1 MMRWRHLAGLV
12 WTTDMT
18 SCEVSRYPSP
28 VRPPTSMKDAKR
40 DQTTHVSAWYSVQVL
55 IMVSRPG
62 CGVRHCTTASF
73 SCQYERSP
81 ANAAS
86 TASALRYLAR
96 TSTPLSR
103 SEERRVG
110 KECRSRWV
118 PY

>member
-12 WTTDMT
+12 WTIHMT

-28 VRPPTSMKDAKR
+28 VRPPTSMNDANR

-55 IMVSRPG
+55 IMVSRPV
-62 CGVRHCTTASF
+62 CGVRHWNTASF

-86 TASALRYLAR
+86 TASAPRY
-96 TSTPLSR
+96 R
-103 SEERRVG
+103 SEEHTSELQSLRHLV
-110 KECRSRWV
+110 CR
-118 PY
+118 